1 MITEEEKEKILY
13 SAYDFIDEKVYN
25 VYDEDE
31 IVTQVV
37 NYDDVC
43 EMLEKIINKSLTKDE

>member
-1 MITEEEKEKILY
+1 MITEEEKEKILC

-43 EMLEKIINKSLTKDE
+43 EMLEKIINKSLTKE